1 MIWGSRKS
9 DDDKSV
15 EHIRDEA
22 HPDFSKQPLPREKL
36 PKKLQRLVDRE
47 DDYFDELYSP

>member
-22 HPDFSKQPLPREKL
+22 QPDLSKQPLPREKL